1 MNYAANLLSQ
11 TCIFIIE
18 VAALD
23 LLVGY
28 SGILTFGH
36 AAFVGIGS
44 YTTAIVLTGF
54 GFGFFGALA
63 CTVVM
68 SGMLAY
74 LIGVPTLRLSGDYF
88 VLGSLGFS
96 IVASSV
102 FQNWIDVTN
111 GPFGIY
117 GIPTLT
123 LFGFKISSAPAFL
136 AVTATITLLVL
147 LLKHRLVSA
156 PFGVTLRALRE
167 DELVV
172 SVLGKN
178 VTAARIVIFVIAS
191 AIAAIG
197 GLLTA
202 YNLHF
207 IDPSLFRLD
216 LTIFLWA
223 ALFVGGCASV
233 LGNIL
238 GPVILFGIPEMLR
251 FTGLEG
257 SLVAHLRD
265 ILYGALLIL
274 LTIFRPQGIAGTYRF
289 R

>member
-28 SGILTFGH
+28 SGIFTFGH
-36 AAFVGIGS
+36 AAFIGVGS
-44 YTTAIVLTGF
+44 YTAAIVLTGS
-54 GFGFFGALA
+54 GLGFFSALLGVIVVGALLA
-63 CTVVM
+63 FVV
-68 SGMLAY
+68 GA
-74 LIGVPTLRLSGDYF
+74 PTLRLSGDYF
-88 VLGSLGFS
+88 VLASLGLS

-102 FQNWIDVTN
+102 FQNWIEVTN
-111 GPFGIY
+111 GTFGIY
-117 GIPTLT
+117 GIPTLA
-123 LFGFKISSAPAFL
+123 LFGFEASSEPAFL
-136 AVTATITLLVL
+136 GVTATITLLVL
-147 LLKHRLVSA
+147 LLKQLLVSA

-172 SVLGKN
+172 SSLGKN
-178 VTAARIVIFVIAS
+178 VTAVRIVTFVIAS
-191 AIAAIG
+191 AVAGIG
-197 GLLTA
+197 GLMTA

-238 GPVILFGIPEMLR
+238 GPVILFSIPEMLR

-257 SLVAHLRD
+257 SLVAYLRD

-274 LTIFRPQGIAGTYRF
+274 LMIFRPQGLAGTYRF

>member
-11 TCIFIIE
+11 TCVFIIE

-36 AAFVGIGS
+36 AAFIGIGA
-44 YTTAIVLTGF
+44 YTAAIVLTALGLGF
-54 GFGFFGALA
+54 ISALLSTIAVSALLAFVVGA
-63 CTVVM
+63 
-68 SGMLAY
+68 
-74 LIGVPTLRLSGDYF
+74 PTLRLSGDYF
-88 VLGSLGFS
+88 VLASLGFS

-102 FQNWIDVTN
+102 FQNWIELTN

-117 GIPTLT
+117 GISTLA
-123 LFGFKISSAPAFL
+123 LFGVEASSATTFL
-136 AVTATITLLVL
+136 GVTATVTVLVL
-147 LLKHRLVSA
+147 LVKQRLVSA

-172 SVLGKN
+172 SSLGKN
-178 VTAARIVIFVIAS
+178 VTTVRIVTFVIAS
-191 AIAAIG
+191 AIAGIG

-265 ILYGALLIL
+265 IVYGSLLIL